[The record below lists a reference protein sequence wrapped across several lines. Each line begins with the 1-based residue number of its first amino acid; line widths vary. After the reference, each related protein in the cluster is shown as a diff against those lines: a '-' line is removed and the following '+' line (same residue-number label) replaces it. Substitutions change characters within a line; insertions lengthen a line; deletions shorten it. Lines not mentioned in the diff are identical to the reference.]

1 MVVQDLV
8 WRARAAGDHDARAP
22 VAPRG
27 QVHGHPGLLEQ
38 RRELPGTIGS
48 FYTALL
54 GTESAKRKPGYANSP
69 SRPCE
74 PEGLAAWLMIDRRPG
89 RSACFPRPLVTTEG
103 SCVSYVGGA

>member
-8 WRARAAGDHDARAP
+8 WRACAACDHDARAP

-27 QVHGHPGLLEQ
+27 QVHGHPGILEQ

-54 GTESAKRKPGYANSP
+54 GTESAKRKPRLRQFAIAPLRTGRIS
-69 SRPCE
+69 C
-74 PEGLAAWLMIDRRPG
+74 LAHD
-89 RSACFPRPLVTTEG
+89 
-103 SCVSYVGGA
+103 